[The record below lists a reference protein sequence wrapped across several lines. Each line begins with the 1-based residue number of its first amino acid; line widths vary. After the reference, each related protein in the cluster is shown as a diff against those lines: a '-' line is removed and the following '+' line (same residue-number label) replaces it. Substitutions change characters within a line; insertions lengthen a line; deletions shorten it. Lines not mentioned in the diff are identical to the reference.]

1 MTVALPNDQLSA
13 SPVKAAFSGARAL
26 PITAIVD
33 YEDGGIA
40 INDASLGLLYQRW
53 RAILFRPGEADSY
66 VQLDAREVAPFVLL
80 ELPGITEISIAFDQ
94 LMRPTLAFVR
104 EGIAYLRWF
113 DSVPGE
119 YVITEIGA
127 GIITPR
133 VSMDDKRFQATNGYQ
148 LNDVILAYVRAGNL
162 YYRQQRDRFAIER
175 LLAEGVKPLI
185 KIGFSRG
192 LRFQFMSEV

>member
-1 MTVALPNDQLSA
+1 MALPENQLSVSA
-13 SPVKAAFSGARAL
+13 VPAPFVGARSL
-26 PITAIVD
+26 PITPIVD

-40 INDASLGLLYQRW
+40 ISDPSRGLLYQRW
-53 RAILFRPGEADSY
+53 RAILFRPGEPDSY
-66 VQLDAREVAPFVLL
+66 VQLDAREVAPFTLV
-80 ELPGITEISIAFDQ
+80 ELPNITEISIAFDQ

-104 EGIAYLRWF
+104 NGIAYLRWF
-113 DSVPGE
+113 DSVPGQ
-119 YVITEIGA
+119 YVTDEIGA

-133 VSMDDKRFQATNGYQ
+133 VSMDDKRFLATNGYQ
-148 LNDVILAYVRAGNL
+148 LNDVILAYVRDGNL
-162 YYRQQRDRFAIER
+162 YYRQQRDRFLVER

>member
-1 MTVALPNDQLSA
+1 VALPENQLSV
-13 SPVKAAFSGARAL
+13 SAAPAPFVGARSL
-26 PITAIVD
+26 PITPIVD

-40 INDASLGLLYQRW
+40 ISDPSRGLLYQRW
-53 RAILFRPGEADSY
+53 RAILFRPGEVDSY
-66 VQLDAREVAPFVLL
+66 VQLDAREVAPFTLL
-80 ELPGITEISIAFDQ
+80 ELPNITEISIAFDQ

-104 EGIAYLRWF
+104 NGIAYLRWF
-113 DSVPGE
+113 DSVPGQ

-133 VSMDDKRFQATNGYQ
+133 VSMDDKRLLATDGYQ
-148 LNDVILAYVRAGNL
+148 LNDVILAYVREGNL
-162 YYRQQRDRFAIER
+162 YYRQQRDRFLIER

>member
-1 MTVALPNDQLSA
+1 MALPENQLSV
-13 SPVKAAFSGARAL
+13 SAAPAPFVGARSL
-26 PITAIVD
+26 PITPIVD

-40 INDASLGLLYQRW
+40 ISDPSRGLLYQRW
-53 RAILFRPGEADSY
+53 RAILFRPGEVDSY
-66 VQLDAREVAPFVLL
+66 VQLDAREVAPFTLL
-80 ELPGITEISIAFDQ
+80 ELPNITEISIAFDQ

-104 EGIAYLRWF
+104 NGIAYLRWF
-113 DSVPGE
+113 DSVPGQ

-133 VSMDDKRFQATNGYQ
+133 VSMDDKRLLATDGYQ
-148 LNDVILAYVRAGNL
+148 LNDVILAYVREGNL
-162 YYRQQRDRFAIER
+162 YYRQQRDRFLIER

>member
-1 MTVALPNDQLSA
+1 MMPGNSLST
-13 SPVKAAFSGARAL
+13 SPSPAPFFGARSL
-26 PITAIVD
+26 PITPIVD

-40 INDASLGLLYQRW
+40 INDASQGLLYQRW
-53 RAILFRPGEADSY
+53 RAILFRPGEVDSY
-66 VQLDAREVAPFVLL
+66 VQLDAREVAPFTLL
-80 ELPGITEISIAFDQ
+80 ELPNITEISIAFDQ

-104 EGIAYLRWF
+104 NGIAYLRWF

-133 VSMDDKRFQATNGYQ
+133 VSMDDKRLLATNGYQ
-148 LNDVILAYVRAGNL
+148 LNDVILAYVRDGNL
-162 YYRQQRDRFAIER
+162 YYRQQRDRFSIER

>member
-1 MTVALPNDQLSA
+1 MMPDNSLSA
-13 SPVKAAFSGARAL
+13 SPIPAPFFGARSL
-26 PITAIVD
+26 PITPIVD

-40 INDASLGLLYQRW
+40 INDASRGLLYQRW
-53 RAILFRPGEADSY
+53 RAILFRPGEVDSY
-66 VQLDAREVAPFVLL
+66 VQLDAREVAPFTLV
-80 ELPGITEISIAFDQ
+80 ELPNITEISIAFDQ

-104 EGIAYLRWF
+104 NGVAYLRWF
-113 DSVPGE
+113 DSVPGQ
-119 YVITEIGA
+119 YVTDEIGA

-133 VSMDDKRFQATNGYQ
+133 VSMDDKRLIATDGYQ
-148 LNDVILAYVRAGNL
+148 LNDVILAYVRDGNL
-162 YYRQQRDRFAIER
+162 YYRQQRDRFLIER